1 MFVRLQFLPSPDYV
15 RTAAK
20 TRVYCLRLQN
30 YITIPEGATGEG
42 PDVGVADGGPDVG
55 VADGGPLGP
64 VAGDDV
70 DSGLLPRSKG
80 ASSPTSSLSS
90 SGEKPDAKGR
100 DGAETLSLV
109 GGVALVPKVPG
120 SDIDIHG

>member
-1 MFVRLQFLPSPDYV
+1 MFVRLQFLPSPNYV

-20 TRVYCLRLQN
+20 TRAYRLRLQN
-30 YITIPEGATGEG
+30 DITIPEGAAGEG
-42 PDVGVADGGPDVG
+42 PDVGVADGGP
-55 VADGGPLGP
+55 PGP